1 MRARTEK
8 YSDQG
13 GNEEAMTLGSVSPL
27 LYSLSYKTTPEQA
40 KGVMDLKSLHP
51 LTSFKPESH
60 YFWPKMYPWDPS
72 QNIIAPCIC
81 PKYSFSCH
89 CWSTDSSL
97 RSTSTILGL
106 SLGSFLTQLLTS
118 SLRSSSVMTEIWASI
133 LSGTGSS
140 QMCISHKR
148 SPKLYTSSWKG
159 FSLLECFRSLV

>member
-1 MRARTEK
+1 VCARTEK

-13 GNEEAMTLGSVSPL
+13 GNWADDLGIRSPL
-27 LYSLSYKTTPEQA
+27 LYSLSYKTTPEQT
-40 KGVMDLKSLHP
+40 KGVMDLKSLQP
-51 LTSFKPESH
+51 LTSFKPKSH

-72 QNIIAPCIC
+72 QNIIAPCVC

-97 RSTSTILGL
+97 RSTSAILGL
-106 SLGSFLTQLLTS
+106 SLRSFLTQLLTS

-140 QMCISHKR
+140 QMHISHKR

-159 FSLLECFRSLV
+159 FSLLEFFFGL